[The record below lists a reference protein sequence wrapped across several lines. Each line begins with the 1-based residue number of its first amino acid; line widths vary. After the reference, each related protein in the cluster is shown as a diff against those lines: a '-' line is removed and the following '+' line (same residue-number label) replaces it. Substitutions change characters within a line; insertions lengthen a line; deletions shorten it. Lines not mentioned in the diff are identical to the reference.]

1 MNGCKLNKKVKFI
14 AEIAS
19 SHNGSKKNFLKLV
32 NFLVN
37 SSVDIIKIQV
47 FTVGG
52 LAHSSYKFYKTL
64 NKIHLNFKLIEKSL
78 KIILKKKKEV
88 ILEPFDEESYSFC
101 KKFRDEV
108 FIKISSSEMDNK
120 IIFKDALYNFRKI
133 FVSVAGNSEKE
144 IKKLLKINSKYKKK
158 IIPTY
163 GFQSFPTDYKNLRL
177 SIIKKIKKLTKNIC
191 YADHTTSDSLAL
203 NLLTISSS
211 INCGA
216 NYIEKHITLDRFKN
230 FPDSDSSL
238 DLNQFDEM
246 LKFFTIIIPEKLKLS
261 STEKKYSVSMKKYA
275 VIIKNVKKNSNIST
289 KDIKFLRTNLEGIN
303 KYDFGKLKNIIATK
317 DISKNEILQKKFFYQ
332 K

>member
-144 IKKLLKINSKYKKK
+144 IKKLFKINSKYKKK

-261 STEKKYSVSMKKYA
+261 STEKKYSVGMKKYA

>member
-101 KKFRDEV
+101 KKFKDEV

-144 IKKLLKINSKYKKK
+144 IKKLFKINSKYKKK

>member
-1 MNGCKLNKKVKFI
+1 MNGYKLNKKVKFI

-37 SSVDIIKIQV
+37 SRVDIIKIQV
-47 FTVGG
+47 FTANG
-52 LAHSSYKFYKTL
+52 LAHPSYKFYKIL
-64 NKIHLNFKLIEKSL
+64 KKIHLNFKLIEKSV
-78 KIILKKKKEV
+78 KTILKKKKEV
-88 ILEPFDEESYSFC
+88 ILEPFDEESYFFC
-101 KKFRDEV
+101 KKFKDKV

-133 FVSVAGNSEKE
+133 FVSIAGNSEKE

-158 IIPTY
+158 IVPTY

-177 SIIKKIKKLTKNIC
+177 LIIKKIKKFTKNIC
-191 YADHTTSDSLAL
+191 YADHTSSNSLVL
-203 NLLTISSS
+203 NLLTISKS

-230 FPDSDSSL
+230 YPDSDSSL
-238 DLNQFDEM
+238 DLNQFNEM
-246 LKFFTIIIPEKLKLS
+246 LKFFTIIIPAKSKLS
-261 STEKKYSVSMKKYA
+261 STEKKYSIGMKKYA
-275 VIIKNVKKNSNIST
+275 VILKNVKKNSNIST
-289 KDIKFLRTNLEGIN
+289 EDIRFLRTNLEGID
-303 KYDFGKLKNIIATK
+303 KYNFGKLKSIIAKK
-317 DISKNEILQKKFFYQ
+317 DLKKNEILQKKFFYQ

>member
-1 MNGCKLNKKVKFI
+1 M
-14 AEIAS
+14 
-19 SHNGSKKNFLKLV
+19 
-32 NFLVN
+32 
-37 SSVDIIKIQV
+37 
-47 FTVGG
+47 
-52 LAHSSYKFYKTL
+52 
-64 NKIHLNFKLIEKSL
+64 
-78 KIILKKKKEV
+78 
-88 ILEPFDEESYSFC
+88 
-101 KKFRDEV
+101 
-108 FIKISSSEMDNK
+108 
-120 IIFKDALYNFRKI
+120 
-133 FVSVAGNSEKE
+133 
-144 IKKLLKINSKYKKK
+144 
-158 IIPTY
+158 
-163 GFQSFPTDYKNLRL
+163 
-177 SIIKKIKKLTKNIC
+177 IC
-191 YADHTTSDSLAL
+191 ITSDSLAL

-261 STEKKYSVSMKKYA
+261 STEKKYSVGMKKYA

>member
-144 IKKLLKINSKYKKK
+144 IKKLFKINSKYKKK